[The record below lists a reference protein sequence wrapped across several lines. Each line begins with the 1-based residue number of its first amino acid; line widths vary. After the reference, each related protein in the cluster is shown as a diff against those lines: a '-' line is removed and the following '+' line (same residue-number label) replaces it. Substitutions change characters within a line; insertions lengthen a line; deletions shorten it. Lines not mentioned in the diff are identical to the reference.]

1 MLHDRIRKDC
11 AIPRKIAFRDF
22 FKAGTLRDRYFSVNF
37 DILLLFRK
45 GFVNYNVK
53 FR

>member
-1 MLHDRIRKDC
+1 MLHDTLRKHC
-11 AIPRKIAFRDF
+11 AMSRKIAFWDIF
-22 FKAGTLRDRYFSVNF
+22 QAGTVCDRYFSANSE
-37 DILLLFRK
+37 ILLLFRK

>member
-11 AIPRKIAFRDF
+11 AIPRKITFRNF
-22 FKAGTLRDRYFSVNF
+22 FKAGILRDRYFSLNS

-45 GFVNYNVK
+45 GFVNCNVN